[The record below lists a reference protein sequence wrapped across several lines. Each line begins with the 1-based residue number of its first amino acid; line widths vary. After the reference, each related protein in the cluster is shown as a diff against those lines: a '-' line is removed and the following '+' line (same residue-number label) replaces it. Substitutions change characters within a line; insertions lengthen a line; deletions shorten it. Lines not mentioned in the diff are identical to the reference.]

1 MSLLG
6 ILGLFGLLSLLGHLS
21 LLGVLSL
28 LGFYGGGG
36 RKITINNVFR
46 SFEQKETMFLG
57 FLVTVLCLL
66 SLSSLL
72 GLLSWGE
79 GANDKLG

>member
-28 LGFYGGGG
+28 LGFYGGG

-46 SFEQKETMFLG
+46 SFEQKGTMFLG